1 MIAPK
6 SLFEATPAAAQTNVL
21 GAPSLE
27 SSKGM
32 PEQTGAFSD
41 ASSDVVEQS
50 RSLERGFFVSARRD
64 TFLAFRSKGE
74 VIQALVFFVVVVSLF
89 PLAIGAEAVLL
100 KRIAPG
106 VVWVAALLSVLLTL
120 PRLFASDYL
129 DGTLEQMLLSPF
141 PLTLIVAGKMA
152 AHWLT
157 TGLPLALM
165 APLLGL
171 QFGLGV
177 DELAVLVISLLLGTP
192 ILSMLGA
199 VGAAL
204 TLGVRGGS
212 VLVAL
217 LILPLYIPVLI
228 FGAGAVEA
236 VATGID
242 YGANLSLLGA
252 GLLFGALATPFA
264 VAAAVKIS
272 LD

>member
-1 MIAPK
+1 MK
-6 SLFEATPAAAQTNVL
+6 SPPGVAFEPIQGGLAQ
-21 GAPSLE
+21 ADFA
-27 SSKGM
+27 
-32 PEQTGAFSD
+32 PEQ
-41 ASSDVVEQS
+41 
-50 RSLERGFFVSARRD
+50 GFLRATMRD
-64 TFLAFRSKGE
+64 TRLVFRAKGE

-89 PLAIGAEAVLL
+89 PLAVGPEAALL

-120 PRLFASDYL
+120 PRLFAHDYQ
-129 DGTLEQMLLSPF
+129 DGTLEQLMLSPF
-141 PLTLIVAGKMA
+141 PLPLIVAGKMV
-152 AHWLT
+152 AHWLAS
-157 TGLPLALM
+157 GLPLAII

-171 QFGLGV
+171 QFGLDGR
-177 DELAVLVISLLLGTP
+177 ELGVLVASLILGTP

-199 VGAAL
+199 IGAAL

-236 VATGID
+236 VAGGLD
-242 YGANLSLLGA
+242 YSANLSLLAA
-252 GLLFGALATPFA
+252 GLLVGSLATPFA